1 MRYGGVRERLN
12 RTVLKTVKVE
22 ISSWVRIPPPPQ
34 EIENPF
40 AEPKITVRDLTAIV
54 VDPRDQPTGLVK
66 LIGRELFSTKSILS
80 NI

>member
-1 MRYGGVRERLN
+1 
-12 RTVLKTVKVE
+12 
-22 ISSWVRIPPPPQ
+22 
-34 EIENPF
+34 
-40 AEPKITVRDLTAIV
+40 VRDLTAIV